1 MDEMGIDDPADI
13 SINVW
18 FNRDEVDEDILE
30 AVAEQWETNL
40 GIKVNVV
47 SSDWAA
53 YVETLDECSR

>member
-1 MDEMGIDDPADI
+1 MDEMGVDDPVDV
-13 SINVW
+13 SVNVW

-40 GIKVNVV
+40 GIKVNMV

>member
-13 SINVW
+13 SINLW
-18 FNRDEVDEDILE
+18 FNRGEVDEDILE

-40 GIKVNVV
+40 GIEVNIV